1 MGGEECIY
9 AMSTETSAATAAAT
23 ENRRV
28 GAASV
33 QSLTPHDVDSH
44 LVPENA
50 MSRSNGPQLRRQL
63 ALDHLGR
70 CIARGRTR
78 EALSSNAVSDDAYR
92 LV

>member
-23 ENRRV
+23 EIRRA

-33 QSLTPHDVDSH
+33 LQMLTPHDVDSH

-50 MSRSNGPQLRRQL
+50 
-63 ALDHLGR
+63 
-70 CIARGRTR
+70 IA
-78 EALSSNAVSDDAYR
+78 
-92 LV
+92 

>member
-23 ENRRV
+23 EIRRA

-50 MSRSNGPQLRRQL
+50 WSRSNGPQ
-63 ALDHLGR
+63 
-70 CIARGRTR
+70 
-78 EALSSNAVSDDAYR
+78 
-92 LV
+92 

>member
-23 ENRRV
+23 EIRRA

-33 QSLTPHDVDSH
+33 LQMLTPHDVDSH
-44 LVPENA
+44 LVPLN
-50 MSRSNGPQLRRQL
+50 RLRRQL

-70 CIARGRTR
+70 GIARGRTR
-78 EALSSNAVSDDAYR
+78 EALSSKTAVSDDAYR

>member
-1 MGGEECIY
+1 
-9 AMSTETSAATAAAT
+9 MSAETSAATAAAT
-23 ENRRV
+23 EIRRA

-78 EALSSNAVSDDAYR
+78 EALSSVSDDAYR

>member
-23 ENRRV
+23 EIRRA

-50 MSRSNGPQLRRQL
+50 MSRSTGPQ
-63 ALDHLGR
+63 
-70 CIARGRTR
+70 
-78 EALSSNAVSDDAYR
+78 
-92 LV
+92 

>member
-23 ENRRV
+23 EIRRA

-33 QSLTPHDVDSH
+33 LQMLTPHDVDSH

-70 CIARGRTR
+70 GIARGRTR
-78 EALSSNAVSDDAYR
+78 EALSSVSDDAYR